1 MKPFRKLGPIDEIQK
16 YLDRQTKGW
25 KLFFEE
31 PLGVDYQFIKPQ
43 EGYSWDCTLNNLKII
58 MLNVTKIEG
67 HYKHHMLIFK
77 HDDKTRFIW
86 CSWANLLYD
95 ASCREEYKLENR
107 KLVTKIYNI
116 ITDRLSFEEKQCKQI
131 LTRFKYELAYQV
143 YDSKGN
149 YIAGFPTFIRACGYK
164 YKFGKLD
171 WCIKY

>member
-1 MKPFRKLGPIDEIQK
+1 MKPFRKLSPLDEIQK
-16 YLDRQTKGW
+16 YLERQTKGW

-31 PLGVDYQFIKPQ
+31 PSGVDYQFVKPQ
-43 EGYSWDCTLNNLKII
+43 EGYPWDCTFDNLKDI
-58 MLNVTKIEG
+58 MIKVTKIDD

-86 CSWANLLYD
+86 CSWTNILYD
-95 ASCREEYKLENR
+95 ASSKKEHKLESNN
-107 KLVTKIYNI
+107 LITKISNI
-116 ITDRLSFEEKQCKQI
+116 ISDILSFEERQYKQI
-131 LTRFKYELAYQV
+131 QTQFKYELAYKL

-164 YKFGKLD
+164 YKFGNSD